1 MSEYN
6 YAHNNTQCGERKTR
20 TAQFNKYKCTDSH
33 ISQQI
38 EKLRIYANERE
49 IPTACDET
57 LNFICN
63 LARIKNAKNI
73 LELGTGIGISGI
85 CLLDS
90 CPDASLTTVEKN
102 ETFFYEAREN
112 FGWANME
119 GRVVQISGDAGEE
132 IEYLPEESFDF
143 IFMDSAKVQYV
154 KYLPTLKK
162 LLKKG
167 GVLAADDV
175 LLYGWITGE
184 EQPPKKRAALIRH
197 IQEYIDAAISDD
209 ELSTTIVDI
218 GDGIALSIK
227 KLP

>member
-1 MSEYN
+1 MSDFN
-6 YAHNNTQCGERKTR
+6 YAHNNTQGGERKTR

-33 ISQQI
+33 ISLLT

-63 LARIKNAKNI
+63 LSRVKNAKNI

-85 CLLDS
+85 CLLDA

-102 ETFFYEAREN
+102 ETFFYEARGN

-119 GRVVQISGDAGEE
+119 GRVVQILGDAGEK
-132 IEYLPEESFDF
+132 IEALTEESFDF

-154 KYLPTLKK
+154 KYLPRLKK

-167 GVLAADDV
+167 GVIVADDV
-175 LLYGWITGE
+175 LLYGWVTGE
-184 EQPPKKRAALIRH
+184 EQPPKKREALVRH
-197 IQEYIDAAISDD
+197 IKEYIDAAISDG
-209 ELSTTIVDI
+209 ELSTTIIDI
-218 GDGIALSIK
+218 GDGIALSVKI
-227 KLP
+227 